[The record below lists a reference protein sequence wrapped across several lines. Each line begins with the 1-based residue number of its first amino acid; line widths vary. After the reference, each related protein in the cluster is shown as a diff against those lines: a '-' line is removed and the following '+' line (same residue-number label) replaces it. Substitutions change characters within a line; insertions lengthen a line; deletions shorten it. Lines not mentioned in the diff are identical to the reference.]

1 MWALVYYRID
11 GERRKI
17 MSIGEKIADLRKRDK
32 MSQEELAEKV
42 GVARQTIS
50 KWELDETSPDI
61 KQAQELS
68 KIFHISLDELVGNE
82 IQSVVVEKISNTEKL
97 AGMIIK
103 ILKVA
108 GIIIVA
114 MIVIEMAFLIGAIFF
129 LSPHKDNVNSSS
141 NVSISCTVDDGKY
154 EISLDNKK
162 VFNCKNCT
170 KDMEDDI
177 VELIDYDD
185 YGMTQDN
192 ILNYFE
198 DHKINCEMKE

>member
-1 MWALVYYRID
+1 
-11 GERRKI
+11 
-17 MSIGEKIADLRKRDK
+17 MSMGEKIADLRKRDK

-50 KWELDETSPDI
+50 KWELNETAPDI

-141 NVSISCTVDDGKY
+141 NVSISCTVDNGKY
-154 EISLDNKK
+154 EINLDNKK

-177 VELIDYDD
+177 AELIDYDD
-185 YGMTQDN
+185 YGLTQDN